1 MSRSE
6 LPPIV
11 PVLDIQAGRVV
22 RGVGGER
29 RLYRSVLEMKP
40 RGLEQDDPLS
50 VATWYRSRFGA
61 SRLYVADLDA
71 LSGTALRRRELL
83 HELIEAGFHLVVD
96 AAWGSTTTL
105 PTSNERLDGLTP
117 ILGTETWRS
126 PDRLADLGRERLPG
140 GMLSLDLHGAHL
152 LARAKR
158 GGPRDRG
165 GLGRDHAKASEDSA
179 AIVPPT
185 RLITACRRWLDVARS
200 IGITDVLLLDLASV
214 GRASG
219 LSTLSLLSELKPNYP
234 DMRWWLGGGIRGP
247 ADGDS
252 PLKREPIPCW
262 WPRALLDG
270 SWPAR
275 NDVLIR
281 FRWLAIHTPEV
292 EGRCPIVLLEHRHE
306 KRHSAEPSACLEWLL
321 SGAEIV
327 RLRRGLRRHPLGP
340 C

>member
-6 LPPIV
+6 LPQIV

-29 RLYRSVLEMKP
+29 RLYRGVLEMKP

-71 LSGTALRRRELL
+71 LSGTSPRLELY
-83 HELIEAGFHLVVD
+83 HELVEAGFHLVVD
-96 AAWGSTTTL
+96 APWGSTTPL
-105 PTSNERLDGLTP
+105 PTSNERLESLTP

-126 PDRLADLGRERLPG
+126 PDRLAELGRGRLPG
-140 GMLSLDLHGAHL
+140 GMLSLDLHGETFW
-152 LARAKR
+152 R
-158 GGPRDRG
+158 GPSAEDRLRG
-165 GLGRDHAKASEDSA
+165 AGSDETAPKASEDSA

-185 RLITACRRWLDVARS
+185 RLISACRRWLDVAKLL
-200 IGITDVLLLDLASV
+200 GITDVLLLDLASV

-247 ADGDS
+247 ADARLAAQAGADS
-252 PLKREPIPCW
+252 VLVAS
-262 WPRALLDG
+262 ALLDG

-275 NDVLIR
+275 DSWPALDD
-281 FRWLAIHTPEV
+281 
-292 EGRCPIVLLEHRHE
+292 
-306 KRHSAEPSACLEWLL
+306 S
-321 SGAEIV
+321 
-327 RLRRGLRRHPLGP
+327 
-340 C
+340 